1 VVGDVLFIAKKV
13 YALNMK
19 RWLSQFMVSVF
30 LVSLLPFNIQLA
42 HAETQTAEYKAAL
55 SQMRVTKDTVRG
67 ITWYQDKSSPRF
79 VNSNGFFLYMG
90 TSKGF
95 ATTLRFQIQYF
106 GDDWL
111 FIDKY
116 FFNVDGAT
124 KTIDPSYGDIE
135 KDNDSEVWE
144 WFDTDPNSSE
154 VELINS
160 IIKSKKT
167 VMRIVGSQYYKDVV
181 ITSTQK
187 KALKRVLIV
196 YEGLGG
202 KY

>member
-1 VVGDVLFIAKKV
+1 
-13 YALNMK
+13 MK
-19 RWLSQFMVSVF
+19 RRLSQFMASVF
-30 LVSLLPFNIQLA
+30 LVSLLPFNIQLV

-55 SQMRVTKDTVRG
+55 SQMRVTKDAVRG

-95 ATTLRFQIQYF
+95 NTTLRFQIQYF

-116 FFNVDGAT
+116 FFNVDGVT

-135 KDNDSEVWE
+135 KDNDSKVWE
-144 WFDTDPNSSE
+144 WFDTDPNKDE
-154 VELINS
+154 IELIRS

-167 VMRIVGSQYYKDVV
+167 VMRIIGSQYYKDVV